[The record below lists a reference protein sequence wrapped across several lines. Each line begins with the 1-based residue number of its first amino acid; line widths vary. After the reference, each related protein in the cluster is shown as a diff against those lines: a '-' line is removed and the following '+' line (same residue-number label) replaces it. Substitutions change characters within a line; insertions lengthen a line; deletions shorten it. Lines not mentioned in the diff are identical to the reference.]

1 MTKDEIKK
9 TIIDEIYEV
18 APEHEGE
25 EIPEK
30 DNLQESLEIDSY
42 DFLNLLTALAEKLG
56 VEVPEDDYGK
66 VDTLEHM
73 VDYFAEHMS
82 KRQ

>member
-1 MTKDEIKK
+1 MTKEAIEK
-9 TIIDEIYEV
+9 TIVETIYEI

-25 EIPEK
+25 QIPEK
-30 DNLQESLEIDSY
+30 ENLQESLEIDSY

-56 VEVPEDDYGK
+56 VEVPEEDYGK

-73 VDYFAEHMS
+73 TDYFAERM
-82 KRQ
+82 

>member
-1 MTKDEIKK
+1 MTKEAIKK
-9 TIIDEIYEV
+9 TIVETIYEI

-30 DNLQESLEIDSY
+30 ENLQESLEIDSY
-42 DFLNLLTALAEKLG
+42 DFLNLLTSLAEKLG
-56 VEVPEDDYGK
+56 VEVPEEDYGK

-73 VDYFAEHMS
+73 VDYFAERM
-82 KRQ
+82 